1 MNSADYYDRSKLKWT
16 DEEAAQ
22 IRKEYETDEMNI
34 IQIADIHKRT
44 PGCIA
49 AKLKADGVV
58 ISHTLTRGFEEYKA
72 SDLFK
77 EICVEYRLRED
88 ERKEKK
94 KEREAALL
102 AQVKQASSSNSN
114 LTIQSELIAMKKELL
129 ELKRDVKKVL
139 EYMTSLWEFE
149 TANGSDS

>member
-1 MNSADYYDRSKLKWT
+1 MNTADFYDRSKLKWT
-16 DEEAAQ
+16 EEEARQ
-22 IRKEYETDEMNI
+22 IRKAYETDEMNI

-49 AKLKADGVV
+49 AKLKDDGVV
-58 ISHTLTRGFEEYKA
+58 VSHTLTRGFEEYKA

-77 EICVEYRLRED
+77 EICVEYRLREE

-94 KEREAALL
+94 KEREATLLERVATTSKQEGIATNSNEIALL
-102 AQVKQASSSNSN
+102 RKEVG
-114 LTIQSELIAMKKELL
+114 ELRHDI
-129 ELKRDVKKVL
+129 KKVL

-149 TANGSDS
+149 TAEA